1 MVPQRLPRYGEIW
14 QADLDPT
21 VGHEQAGVRPVVV
34 VSADAFNDNPSSL
47 VVVVPVTRKYRG
59 NPFNVLILPRPGGLS
74 HRSYAQC
81 DMIRSIS
88 TQRLRYRIGT
98 IEGGAMT
105 EIGYLLRVL
114 MELP

>member
-1 MVPQRLPRYGEIW
+1 VPPRNRPYFGEVW

-21 VGHEQAGVRPVVV
+21 IGHEQAGIRPVVV

-59 NPFNVLILPRPGGLS
+59 NPFNILIMPRPGGLPY
-74 HRSYAQC
+74 RSYAQC

-88 TQRLRYRIGT
+88 NQRLHYRIGT
-98 IEGGAMT
+98 IEDGTMA

-114 MELP
+114 LKLP